1 MLQAP
6 GCDEYDP
13 NNLPVEEARR
23 RIAQLVRPVAE
34 TETVPLREALDR
46 VLAADVAS
54 PLDVPPAANSAMD
67 GYALRGADLPA
78 GGEAVLEVVGTVFA
92 GHPFAG
98 EVGPGQ
104 AVRIMTGAP
113 LPRGAD
119 TVVMQEHARR
129 EGDRVAIGA
138 GHRPGQNV
146 RHAGEDIA
154 RGSTVLAAG
163 RRLVPAD
170 LGVLASLGVAEVA
183 VRRRPRVAFF
193 STGDELC
200 PVGEPLA
207 EGQIYDSNRYTLHGL
222 LARLG
227 VEVQDLGLIPDD
239 RAAIEDAFARA
250 AAGADAVITSGGVSV
265 GEADFVKETLEK
277 LGQVN
282 FWKIAM
288 KPGKPLA
295 VGRLGEALFFGLP
308 GNPVS
313 VMATFYQFAQP
324 ALRALAG
331 ESRTEPLALRVPAA
345 ERLRKRPGRTDF
357 QRGVLERDAAGRLVV
372 RSTGA
377 QGSHVL
383 TSMSRANC
391 FIVLPAD
398 WGDVEPGTEVEV
410 QPFFGLV

>member
-13 NNLPVEEARR
+13 DNLPVAEARR

-67 GYALRGADLPA
+67 GYALRAADLPA
-78 GGEAVLEVVGTVFA
+78 DGEAVLEVVGTVLA

-129 EGDRVAIGA
+129 EGDRVAIGP
-138 GHRPGQNV
+138 GHRPGQHV

-170 LGVLASLGVAEVA
+170 LGVLASLGVAEVT

-193 STGDELC
+193 STGDELR

-265 GEADFVKETLEK
+265 GEADFVKETLDR

-295 VGRLGEALFFGLP
+295 VGRLGSALFFGLP

-331 ESRTEPLALRVPAA
+331 EAVTGPLTLRVPAA

-357 QRGVLERDAAGRLVV
+357 QRGILERDAGGRLVV
-372 RSTGA
+372 RGTGA
-377 QGSHVL
+377 QGSHLL